1 MQISVIIPTRNRHE
15 KLKKTIECL
24 QKQTLNED
32 DYEIIVVDD
41 GSTPPVQKSEI
52 NIKTLRL
59 EGVERSI
66 ARNSGAEA
74 ANGELLVFVDD
85 DMEVSETF
93 LAEHLNT
100 HLEFNDALLV
110 GRVSLPD
117 DFLKTPFGS
126 FRQKLEQDVVPLK
139 GGLTDVQNLC
149 TAQNMAINK
158 ERFQQLGGF
167 DSNIVSCEDQDF
179 ALRHRAREGR
189 TVFVSK
195 ALAIHQDNAT
205 DIRAYCKRCE
215 WGMENMIP
223 YCKRHTDFQDNIE
236 REKTNGYLQFGK
248 EPLSRSFRKVVV
260 SFLSFKPFVEILFLL
275 TNLIER
281 IAPNSSFLV
290 RLYSLLIG
298 LHNFRGYRNGL
309 KKFS

>member
-1 MQISVIIPTRNRHE
+1 MQISVIIPTRNRHD
-15 KLKKTIECL
+15 KLKRTIELL
-24 QKQTLNED
+24 QKQTLDED
-32 DYEIIVVDD
+32 DYEIIIVDD
-41 GSTPPVQKSEI
+41 GSTPPVEI
-52 NIKTLRL
+52 ADKKIKVLRL

-66 ARNSGAEA
+66 ARNSGAEMSS
-74 ANGELLVFVDD
+74 GELLVFVDD

-93 LAEHLNT
+93 LAEHLT
-100 HLEFNDALLV
+100 AYCAFKDALLV
-110 GRVSLPD
+110 GRVSLSD

-149 TAQNMAINK
+149 TAQNMAISK
-158 ERFQQLGGF
+158 DSFQELSGF

-179 ALRHRAREGR
+179 ALRHRARDGR
-189 TVFVSK
+189 TVFVSQ

-205 DIRAYCKRCE
+205 NIRTYCRRCE

-223 YCKRHTDFQDNIE
+223 YCKRHSDFQDNIE
-236 REKTNGYLQFGK
+236 REKTNGYLQFGN

-275 TNLIER
+275 TNLFER
-281 IAPNSSFLV
+281 IAPNSRFLI

-298 LHNFRGYRNGL
+298 LHNFRGYRKGL
-309 KKFS
+309 SKFS